1 MLQLINYTYGTL
13 SLQSW
18 TSENLL
24 TFDIEHGSGNCIQ
37 SLVGHLPSLIH
48 LAVFQCELT
57 HTTLHLNVACL
68 MDVTQCYISY
78 IICLNCKNI
87 CNGAPLTGD
96 LVKTSPLSFHSPGM
110 SSSEI
115 SVSNEASSF
124 SVTSTLASGFRISAS
139 RSNKEITLLLKT
151 VRQ

>member
-1 MLQLINYTYGTL
+1 M
-13 SLQSW
+13 QSCY
-18 TSENLL
+18 SQNLL
-24 TFDIEHGSGNCIQ
+24 TFDIEHGSGNGIQ
-37 SLVGHLPSLIH
+37 SLVGHLSSLIH
-48 LAVFQCELT
+48 LAVFQCELS
-57 HTTLHLNVACL
+57 HTTLHLNVTCL

-78 IICLNCKNI
+78 IIYLNCRNI
-87 CNGAPLTGD
+87 CRSARLTGD

-124 SVTSTLASGFRISAS
+124 SVTSTLTSGFRISAS
-139 RSNKEITLLLKT
+139 RSKKEMTLILKT